1 MRLPKLNNWLIPV
14 YLLAFAGSA
23 VSFLSPVFNSTSR
36 WIVLAFVVTY
46 FLLKGKLTRP
56 LRTSFGLLTLIFAL
70 WAIGTG
76 MWSEVPQLSFPKAF
90 AFLLI
95 SFAGLAGGQV
105 WVRQNKHQDALRYL
119 GPLTAATL
127 LAGLLG
133 QATGQGND
141 YMGNIPIYRGMTGN
155 SNMFGALLAMC
166 SPFLAWQ
173 TYCIWSNR
181 RKRNVWLLLS
191 GMYLYFLLATTS
203 RSATLVVL
211 YTLLGLFLA
220 LGQSRKIL
228 ILVSTG
234 ALIVGIFIFAP
245 AQVEEISNRFIYKG
259 QANEQGITYSRD
271 EVWRESYELAIKGG
285 WTGGGYGVT
294 IGESQFQVGLSAVGY
309 GREKGNSQ
317 FAIAEETGLIGL
329 TLYLISL
336 AFLFAHL
343 GRVIVTLPRGPHK
356 ALLGIVTGTLVGMI
370 FQSMFEAWWVAP
382 ASPESAYFWVL
393 AGVALALADSARRA
407 KTESAVDL
415 PNRIRLSP
423 NPFKNHPL

>member
-1 MRLPKLNNWLIPV
+1 MHLPKLNNWLIPV

-23 VSFLSPVFNSTSR
+23 VSFLSPLFNSTSR
-36 WIVLAFVVTY
+36 WIVLAFVITY
-46 FLLKGKLTRP
+46 FLLSGKLTRP
-56 LRTSFGLLTLIFAL
+56 LRTSFGLLTLVFAL

-76 MWSEVPQLSFPKAF
+76 IWSEVPQLSFPKAF

-105 WVRQNKHQDALRYL
+105 WVRQNTHQNALRYL
-119 GPLTAATL
+119 GPLTAVTL

-133 QATGQGND
+133 QATGQGSD
-141 YMGNIPIYRGMTGN
+141 YMGDIAIYRGMTGN
-155 SNMFGALLAMC
+155 SNMFGSLLAMC

-173 TYCIWSNR
+173 TYCIWSNK

-191 GMYLYFLLATTS
+191 GVCLYYLLATTS
-203 RSATLVVL
+203 RGAILVVL
-211 YTLLGLFLA
+211 YTVLGLFLT

-228 ILVSTG
+228 LLVSIG
-234 ALIVGIFIFAP
+234 ALIGSIFIFAP

-271 EVWRESYELAIKGG
+271 EVWRESYELAVKGG

-294 IGESQFQVGLSAVGY
+294 IGDSQFRGGLSAVGY

-336 AFLFAHL
+336 VFLFAHL
-343 GRVIVTLPRGPHK
+343 GRVVVRLPRGAHK
-356 ALLGIVTGTLVGMI
+356 TLLGIVTGTLVGMI

-407 KTESAVDL
+407 KIGSTVDFSH
-415 PNRIRLSP
+415 RILLSH
-423 NPFKNHPL
+423 NSFKNHLL